1 MKEMM
6 KQILNELKEM
16 RTDVDEI
23 KQGQNRLE
31 VGQEKMQKNLIENLA
46 LYNNNIVDHFD
57 KLEEG

>member
-1 MKEMM
+1 MEEMM